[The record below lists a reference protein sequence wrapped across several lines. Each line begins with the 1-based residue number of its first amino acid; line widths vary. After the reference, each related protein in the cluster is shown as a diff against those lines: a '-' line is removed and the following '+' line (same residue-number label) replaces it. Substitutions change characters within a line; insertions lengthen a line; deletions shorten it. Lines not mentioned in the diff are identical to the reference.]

1 MMNMTIRFSMLL
13 AFLAVLVA
21 SVAQILLKKAAL
33 RNQDASFLRKF
44 LNVPVILG
52 YGMMFGSTF
61 LNVIALRQMPLSMT
75 PVTEA
80 TGYLW
85 VPLLSWAVMHVR
97 PTRQHVIGGAVI
109 IAGMLLF
116 AFGA

>member
-1 MMNMTIRFSMLL
+1 MNMTMLPSMFL

-21 SVAQILLKKAAL
+21 SAAQILLKKAAL
-33 RNQDASFLRKF
+33 RNQEATFLRKF
-44 LNVPVILG
+44 LNLPVILG

-61 LNVIALRQMPLSMT
+61 LNVLALRKMPLSMT

-85 VPLLSWAVMHVR
+85 VPLLSWLVMHVR
-97 PTRQHVIGGAVI
+97 PTRQNVIGGLVI
-109 IAGMLLF
+109 VAGMVLF
-116 AFGA
+116 AVGA